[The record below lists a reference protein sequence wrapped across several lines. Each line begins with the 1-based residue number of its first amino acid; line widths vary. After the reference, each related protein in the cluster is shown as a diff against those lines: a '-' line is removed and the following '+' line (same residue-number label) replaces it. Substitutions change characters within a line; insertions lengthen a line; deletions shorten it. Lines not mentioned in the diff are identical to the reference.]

1 MASVGGE
8 AVSWNTELN
17 PIVREYEAAH
27 YGPPRSPAHLH
38 GDWAALDYKP
48 QGFSRGRTKEMTE
61 SNAVVTTAPV
71 VEEQIAAPPAK
82 IVHDMF
88 NESALEGI
96 KLARR
101 LVLEMTKAANG
112 PGMIARIQGK
122 NYPTVQWWTTAGAAL
137 GIFGREISSVKLD
150 RDDGEVIYEAVVET
164 WRGDQMISRAS
175 ALCSSKERTWSSR
188 DEYAIKSMACT
199 RALGKAFRL
208 PLSSLAVMAGLEAT
222 PAEEMPA
229 DLDRLRGWQGGAVRA
244 APEPAAAAPKKK
256 PVVSGIAD
264 RRKKM
269 IDLFSQAGVE
279 VDALLGHLKLS
290 RVVEIKLPQIEGL
303 LPIFRDLKAGK
314 IDPSQI
320 GEIFFS
326 ELPVHEATDD
336 PSEKLISRFMEKHDV
351 GREVATHSLS
361 SFATTVFAKAL
372 GELGPSQAEEMMTY
386 VEAEDIN
393 P

>member
-1 MASVGGE
+1 M
-8 AVSWNTELN
+8 SWNTKLN
-17 PIVREYEAAH
+17 PIVRDYEAAH
-27 YGPPRSPAHLH
+27 YGPPRSPSHLH

-48 QGFSRGRTKEMTE
+48 QDFRRGRTKEMTE
-61 SNAVVTTAPV
+61 STAPV
-71 VEEQIAAPPAK
+71 VVEESQIAPPAK

-112 PGMIARIQGK
+112 PGMIAKIQGK

-229 DLDRLRGWQGGAVRA
+229 DLGGAVRS
-244 APEPAAAAPKKK
+244 APEPAAAAPEKK
-256 PVVSGIAD
+256 PVVLGIAD

-269 IDLFSQAGVE
+269 IDLFSKVGVE
-279 VDALLGHLKLS
+279 VDTLLKYLGLG
-290 RVVEIKLPQIEGL
+290 RVVEIKPAHLEKL
-303 LPIFRDLKAGK
+303 MPIYMDLKSGK
-314 IDPSQI
+314 IRPD
-320 GEIFFS
+320 IFFDD
-326 ELPVHEATDD
+326 LPVHEATDD